1 MDEELGKLGCAI
13 SILLTIVMAALA
25 YLYIYQ
31 NQLHSG
37 GASLL
42 DMRKL
47 YAAELPD
54 LPPIKLTLEQL
65 LKFDGTRCDGR
76 ILVALK
82 GKIYDVSNDL
92 LDFGLDGTLSHV
104 AGRDF
109 TQYLKMIMD
118 LHETEINYID
128 RWEII
133 LQKNYSC
140 VGIVIDEL
148 GSPLIKSD
156 EDLGSNNFQNTKEVE
171 EVEEDQMDVVQEA
184 EVSEIP
190 SETVVSI

>member
-65 LKFDGTRCDGR
+65 LKFDGTRSDGR

-82 GKIYDVSNDL
+82 EKIYDVSNDL
-92 LDFGLDGTLSHV
+92 LEFGLHGTLSHV
-104 AGRDF
+104 AGMDF
-109 TQYLKMIMD
+109 TQY
-118 LHETEINYID
+118 LHETEIN

-140 VGIVIDEL
+140 VGIVIE
-148 GSPLIKSD
+148 SD
-156 EDLGSNNFQNTKEVE
+156 EDLD
-171 EVEEDQMDVVQEA
+171 ED
-184 EVSEIP
+184 
-190 SETVVSI
+190 